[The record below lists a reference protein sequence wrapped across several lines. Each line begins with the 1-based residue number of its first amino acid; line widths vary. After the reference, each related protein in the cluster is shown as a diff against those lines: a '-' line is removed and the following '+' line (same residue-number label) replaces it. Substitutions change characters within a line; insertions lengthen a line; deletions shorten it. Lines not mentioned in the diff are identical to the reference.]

1 MDTRIKRSP
10 WLAIEGV
17 VLIVLGV
24 IALIVPATAGIAL
37 SIVLGLVLVV
47 SGGMGLISA
56 FAGRAHAHSGLG
68 FASAVVAIAVGLML
82 LFYPLAGPVAVS
94 ILLAT
99 YLLVD
104 GVILVATALDL
115 RKRGALRWGWM
126 LASGVLDILLA
137 AVLYMI
143 SGVGSAVLVGIVVG
157 VDLIVAGAVLL
168 LIQRGATRES
178 AVLTPAADGIE
189 SPILR

>member
-1 MDTRIKRSP
+1 
-10 WLAIEGV
+10 
-17 VLIVLGV
+17 
-24 IALIVPATAGIAL
+24 
-37 SIVLGLVLVV
+37 
-47 SGGMGLISA
+47 
-56 FAGRAHAHSGLG
+56 
-68 FASAVVAIAVGLML
+68 
-82 LFYPLAGPVAVS
+82 
-94 ILLAT
+94 
-99 YLLVD
+99 
-104 GVILVATALDL
+104 
-115 RKRGALRWGWM
+115 M